1 MYAAAGIDP
10 NKTTPT
16 TATANTGLSGQI
28 QRNISEETGTELAG
42 LFRRFADE
50 QRVVKDYSILGVN
63 HLIGI
68 EANTFNTVLRF
79 DSAIV

>member
-1 MYAAAGIDP
+1 MYAAAGIS
-10 NKTTPT
+10 PT
-16 TATANTGLSGQI
+16 SDIVATATANTGLSGQI
-28 QRNISEETGTELAG
+28 ERNISEETGTELAG

-68 EANTFNTVLRF
+68 EANTFNTVLRL